1 MTCTVGPLK
10 FVANFPVA
18 TPAPAVPSCD
28 FFNLGSSY
36 LNVTLT
42 TVHHLYNVR
51 LTVLLTDV

>member
-42 TVHHLYNVR
+42 TVHHLYTVR
-51 LTVLLTDV
+51 LTMLLTDV